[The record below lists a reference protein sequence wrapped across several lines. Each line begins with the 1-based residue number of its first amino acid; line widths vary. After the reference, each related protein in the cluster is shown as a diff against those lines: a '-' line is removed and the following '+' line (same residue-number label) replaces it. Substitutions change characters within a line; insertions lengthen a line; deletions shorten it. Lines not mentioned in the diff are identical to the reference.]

1 MLAPL
6 IHLSCQL
13 SLNTALHCIVLLCWM
28 CLSLNFHIY
37 DIYDKRGFS
46 RISIRR
52 VGDDP
57 TRDTVLGQAYDEL
70 YLSFNWTGV
79 KEI

>member
-1 MLAPL
+1 MFGPLTAP
-6 IHLSCQL
+6 HYFVERVL
-13 SLNTALHCIVLLCWM
+13 SLK
-28 CLSLNFHIY
+28 FHIY

-46 RISIRR
+46 RISIHR